1 MELLIVIAIIIGIF
15 IIGGVV
21 TIWNNEDSEYMWSMF
36 IIGGCLFL
44 IIAILIRILVVLG

>member
-1 MELLIVIAIIIGIF
+1 MEFLILIAIIIGIF

-21 TIWNNEDSEYMWSMF
+21 TIWNNDDSETMWSTF

-44 IIAILIRILVVLG
+44 IIAILIRILIVLG